1 MVRAAIDIYG
11 NLPYDFDQGGHTMSS
26 NQAMARLEA
35 RIPTDLH
42 AMLKR
47 AADLQGR
54 TMTDFVVAAVREAA
68 QQAIEEAEVMRLSMR
83 DQMAFAQAL
92 ISAPAP
98 NAALERAFTRRK
110 QLLSKD
116 DPKNREASAE

>member
-1 MVRAAIDIYG
+1 
-11 NLPYDFDQGGHTMSS
+11 MSS

-54 TMTDFVVAAVREAA
+54 TMTDFIVAAVREAA
-68 QQAIEEAEVMRLSMR
+68 QHAIEEAEVMRLSMR

-116 DPKNREASAE
+116 EPKNREPSAE

>member
-1 MVRAAIDIYG
+1 
-11 NLPYDFDQGGHTMSS
+11 MSS
-26 NQAMARLEA
+26 NHAMARLEA

-54 TMTDFVVAAVREAA
+54 TMTDFIVSAVREAA
-68 QQAIEEAEVMRLSMR
+68 QHAIEEAEMMRLSMR

-92 ISAPAP
+92 ISVPTQ
-98 NAALERAFTRRK
+98 NAALERAFARRK
-110 QLLSKD
+110 QLLD
-116 DPKNREASAE
+116 DGNQAGKEASAG

>member
-1 MVRAAIDIYG
+1 
-11 NLPYDFDQGGHTMSS
+11 MSV
-26 NQAMARLEA
+26 NHAMARLEA

-68 QQAIEEAEVMRLSMR
+68 QHAIEEAEVMRLSTQ
-83 DQMAFAQAL
+83 DQIAFAQAL
-92 ISAPAP
+92 ISVPMP
-98 NAALERAFTRRK
+98 SSSLVKAFSKRK
-110 QLLSKD
+110 QLLGDESQA
-116 DPKNREASAE
+116 NREAKAE